1 MSQSGDN
8 GKNEGEEEY
17 YGEDEQEEAGNERNY
32 GVVEN
37 HRDDEPDSNEEE
49 NIDGNRIYGE
59 EEQGDDGRDRAGDEE
74 MFEEV
79 NGEDRDRYSVD
90 NEAGEPVP
98 RRRPGAPGDDGNGDP
113 DDDGDGPGGDGGQPE
128 DFEDEMQ
135 NNNYEGYDPD
145 EDDAIP
151 EYANEANKKLNEDI
165 KLRRKEIKQLQ
176 FQFEEVKDR
185 LNIMKDHQKYIMLE
199 LKNTQLKIERKNE
212 EADSEKHMSQL
223 AERQIGK
230 LTADLRKYDQR
241 VVELQDRLSDIQ
253 QQIFKGNDQL
263 EKMKLEINWNKEEKK
278 QWIVAVQQ
286 KEEDSLTLKKY
297 RRQDNQKIKELSLH
311 LEKLTIEKNRKEY
324 ELEKEVTE
332 TQALQIEIDKTSE
345 EFKKQ
350 HADRHSLLA
359 KWDEDIQNIAY
370 RHELTLKITTDT
382 VTIGMQMKNNKE
394 VLNEKKQQLYKERQ
408 TAKKFQDDNVAL
420 EREIADLK
428 AIYEG
433 LKQNEVELNAEI
445 KINQNTLSAD
455 SSRLAEKK
463 NMMEMLERELQSRKQ
478 RLTNAKK
485 KYEAQVEILKSEES
499 IEQYAK
505 GKLD

>member
-8 GKNEGEEEY
+8 GRNEGEEEY
-17 YGEDEQEEAGNERNY
+17 YGDEEQEEAGNERNY
-32 GVVEN
+32 GAVEN
-37 HRDDEPDSNEEE
+37 NREDEADSDGEE

-59 EEQGDDGRDRAGDEE
+59 EEQGDDGRGRAGDEE

-79 NGEDRDRYSVD
+79 NGEERDRFSAD
-90 NEAGEPVP
+90 NDPEEPRARRVP
-98 RRRPGAPGDDGNGDP
+98 GQPGDDGNGDP
-113 DDDGDGPGGDGGQPE
+113 DDDGDGPEGAGQAE
-128 DFEDEMQ
+128 DFEDDMQ

-176 FQFEEVKDR
+176 FQFEEVKER

-212 EADSEKHMSQL
+212 ETDSEKHMSQL

-278 QWIVAVQQ
+278 QWIIAVQQ
-286 KEEDSLTLKKY
+286 KEEDRLTLKKY

-332 TQALQIEIDKTSE
+332 TQALQIEIDKTAE

-350 HADRHSLLA
+350 HADRHALLA
-359 KWDEDIQNIAY
+359 KWDEAIQNIAY

-394 VLNEKKQQLYKERQ
+394 ILNDKKQQLHKERQ
-408 TAKKFQDDNVAL
+408 TAKKYQDDNIAL
-420 EREIADLK
+420 EREIAYLK
-428 AIYEG
+428 SIYEE
-433 LKQNEVELNAEI
+433 LKNNEVELDAKI

-455 SSRLAEKK
+455 SSQLAEKK
-463 NMMEMLERELQSRKQ
+463 NQMEMLERELQSRKQ

-499 IEQYAK
+499 IEKYAK
-505 GKLD
+505 GTLF